1 MLGLGLGLNKRGY
14 ILSLAQRLYSAY
26 VSRVASNG
34 GVQQNADCDSDALS
48 SLNSSGL
55 LSQASFILVPDAIEE
70 DVVFSQKPNTALG
83 DLDFTRASDATRTNS
98 AGAIEL
104 VPYNLFTYSQE
115 LENVLWLKNNI
126 TITSNAGVAPDGTN
140 TAESYAS
147 TITAGPHPCYQSKV
161 VPFGTYTYSAYVKKV
176 NSRYV
181 SLKGAGGMLIWTG
194 VIFDLDTVSVVSVQH
209 NNVPG
214 TTGSITSEGNGWYRI
229 SITAT
234 SNFNDFGL
242 QYASSPSNLFT
253 NYGDL
258 IIVGSGVVDYLLWGM
273 QVVQGSSRM
282 NYFATTDRLNVP
294 RIDFRNANGTLN
306 TCGRLLLEPQR
317 TNLVPNRLLYNATT
331 GVAYNTTVSGS
342 PMTGVRCARITKDEA
357 AGTLRYANQP
367 CSNSALTG
375 STAYVLSAFFKYD
388 GVDVVTSMQ
397 FNNSFQWGGTSWTQV
412 INIAAAGVTL
422 GTSTS
427 CTSTVQ
433 NWGSGWYRVNVS
445 ITTGAS
451 PAGSPVTY
459 LLALPST
466 LSTGQGFLHALPQF
480 EAGAYPTS
488 YIPTTSA
495 AVTRI
500 ADTANKDGVSSLIGQ
515 TEGTIFL
522 NMHYEAAQ
530 QARFSLSDGV
540 GTNWIFLSYPESGT
554 VSRVYINASGTIQ
567 VNTSTASVFTANQN
581 YKMAFAY
588 KSGDWALYING
599 TSVASGAQTFT
610 FNATLNRI
618 TVTSTTVPNPTEIFG
633 KINQSILYKTRLS
646 NATLAQMTT
655 L

>member
-26 VSRVASNG
+26 VSRVASSG

-48 SLNSSGL
+48 ALNSSGL

-70 DVVFSQKPNTALG
+70 DVVFSQKPNTTLG

-115 LENVLWLKNNI
+115 LQNVLWLTNNI
-126 TITSNAGVAPDGTN
+126 TIVANAGVAPDGTN
-140 TAESYAS
+140 TADSYAS

-161 VPFGTYTYSAYVKKV
+161 VPFGTYTYSVYVKKV

-214 TTGSITSEGNGWYRI
+214 TTGSITSEGGGWYRI
-229 SITAT
+229 SMTAT

-357 AGTLRYANQP
+357 AGTLRYANQN
-367 CSNSALTG
+367 CSNSVLAG
-375 STAYVLSAFFKYD
+375 SAGYVLSAFFKYD
-388 GVDVVTSMQ
+388 GVDVVTSMEYNNATQ
-397 FNNSFQWGGTSWTQV
+397 FGGVSWFQG
-412 INIAAAGVTL
+412 INIASTGITL
-422 GTSTS
+422 GASTS
-427 CTSTVQ
+427 CTSTIE
-433 NWGSGWYRVNVS
+433 NWGSGWYRVNVR
-445 ITTGAS
+445 ITTGAAPS
-451 PAGSPVTY
+451 GSAVTY
-459 LLALPST
+459 LMRLPST

-500 ADTANKDGVSSLIGQ
+500 ADVFTRNNIFTNGFITAAG
-515 TEGTIFL
+515 GTLFL
-522 NMHYEAAQ
+522 D
-530 QARFSLSDGV
+530 LSDNIGYTRDSTSTGFFLDTVNGSFTNGFNIRNTGGV
-540 GTNWIFLSYPESGT
+540 DSRLNISKWVAGSGT
-554 VSRVYINASGTIQ
+554 SLFTTTTTAVKIAIKWNGTTADVFVNGVKQVSATSFTTTNMQFLGSYINQ
-567 VNTSTASVFTANQN
+567 VP
-581 YKMAFAY
+581 
-588 KSGDWALYING
+588 I
-599 TSVASGAQTFT
+599 
-610 FNATLNRI
+610 
-618 TVTSTTVPNPTEIFG
+618 E
-633 KINQSILYKTRLS
+633 INQMWLAPTPLS
-646 NATLAQMTT
+646 DAVCIQRTT